1 MSPSPFHIISLLL
14 LLPLTSAEVTASF
27 GLLNPLTDLEL
38 DDGILY
44 SIQKAHSQY
53 NFVGHTVDIV
63 FHPIKKDSDTAS
75 MTFDSAFNL
84 GLNFYN
90 QTNTP
95 PTCSTPGS
103 LGAIIPANTLTC
115 YRFEIDELIFR
126 NSFRLKFT
134 GLAWNDPVELYSWAF
149 FEELEEIDH
158 SGHDHGRILS
168 DHLSTELSET
178 FLLMSATSGS
188 PFKPTFQSYNN
199 EILTEQPKEVGEEWM
214 AYVACVLVNFVTL
227 IGVFFTLPLMKKL
240 LGEEVFNNKGEAYV
254 SPEGGSDVE
263 SNGEVEKGGGGHH
276 EGLFAPWV
284 LAYSSAFSAGA
295 ILSTTF
301 MLVVPEAIN
310 LIWQDKGGIEEIEL
324 EGITWYW
331 GTCLLAGFL
340 FPYVLGA
347 VVQGQL
353 PVGMDKD
360 SKKLR
365 TLSGVIIGDFFH
377 NFTDGT
383 FIAAAFMSCSTSFGW
398 AVAVSSIIHELAQE
412 IADFFL
418 LTTVCGYSPWKA
430 LFLNFLAGT
439 SVTFGC
445 MIVTLGG
452 LESSS
457 TGYVLMFGGG
467 TYISIG
473 AAECMP
479 IVFEHAKTARM
490 QFMCTLLFII
500 GATAIGL
507 ILLDHKHC
515 EVGGGDHE
523 GHNH

>member
-1 MSPSPFHIISLLL
+1 M
-14 LLPLTSAEVTASF
+14 TEVTASF

-103 LGAIIPANTLTC
+103 LGAITPANTLTC

-227 IGVFFTLPLMKKL
+227 IGVFLRYL
-240 LGEEVFNNKGEAYV
+240 A
-254 SPEGGSDVE
+254 S
-263 SNGEVEKGGGGHH
+263 
-276 EGLFAPWV
+276 GLFAPWV

-398 AVAVSSIIHELAQE
+398 AVAVSSIIHEE